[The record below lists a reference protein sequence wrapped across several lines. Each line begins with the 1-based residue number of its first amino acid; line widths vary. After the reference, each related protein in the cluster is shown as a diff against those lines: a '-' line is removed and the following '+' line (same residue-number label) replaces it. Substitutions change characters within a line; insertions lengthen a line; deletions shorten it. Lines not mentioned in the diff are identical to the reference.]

1 MRTPHHYRAWLR
13 YSGILLQVLSPL
25 LLVSQPIDTAGR
37 WSVFP
42 LSSGPSPFFS
52 RYYNPMFTGAF
63 YFTDSV
69 TGYSVWYS
77 RNFKD
82 TSGEGIYRTKDKGAT
97 WHKWNDK
104 TPFPHEM
111 YGSYGISRS
120 GQYTADTG
128 RTWQQI
134 NFLPGKAPTK
144 IVYDNPKNN
153 ELPEVIAALYRDS
166 GLDRLCYSLDNGK
179 TWIIA
184 DSIKEFLRKHPDDT
198 TQTYSFTA
206 MSSKTLFGH
215 IPIADSGQFTEE
227 YVVWKY
233 TLGISDSTLYA
244 IAYVEGLKQTK
255 AYLCRINLFKKT
267 MAIRPL
273 GSYPNVLLI
282 NKDFLLSYYEN
293 ENRILYSI
301 NAGEDWDTIATPRW
315 VQWKTIRFF
324 PSGYMTCATGWSSDT
339 GKTWHQRSTPYG
351 PGSAFFALDSA
362 HLFLYNGSM
371 LGPYS
376 QLAWSSD
383 AGYSWQDNG
392 VRGRI
397 STGRALNGTVLGI
410 TEYGHF
416 LRSTD
421 SAEHWTE
428 LRAIPNAIP
437 SGLAR
442 VQQLQWPNPETNP
455 EWVVA
460 LAQRT
465 GPDQPARY
473 ALIESRDTGAS
484 WRVTSPSFD
493 DTIAATNS
501 SLQFLRRS
509 DSDGLVAFLS
519 MPRPTDPPTITVY
532 RSFDTAKSWQ
542 YHTTVEATMLRFIDD
557 RQLLGAR
564 QGALLRSEDGGK
576 TWGITQLL
584 NDGSR
589 TKVADLVVFNRTE
602 ATAIVPEELFN
613 DDKWT
618 AFHSSDGGKTWD
630 AVRSAS
636 AVKIYRGE
644 SRWISRSKAY
654 LLTGSR
660 LAYTA
665 DTARSFVVA
674 KNLPIAG
681 PWVSDANYFYFL
693 SMDSLKAGRWRL
705 GGEPTS
711 GIPSPAI
718 AGITSRIVSNPV
730 QGTTARIQLA
740 LDSPLPLRLQ
750 LIDSHGLEQLSTEV
764 GLVPAG
770 GHTLSLDISG
780 VSSGE
785 YFVILHWPDGMA
797 QVLPLMVVR

>member
-1 MRTPHHYRAWLR
+1 
-13 YSGILLQVLSPL
+13 
-25 LLVSQPIDTAGR
+25 
-37 WSVFP
+37 
-42 LSSGPSPFFS
+42 
-52 RYYNPMFTGAF
+52 MFTGAF

-82 TSGEGIYRTKDKGAT
+82 TSGEGVYRTKDKGAT

-120 GQYTADTG
+120 GQYTSDTG

-153 ELPEVIAALYRDS
+153 DLPEVIVALYRDS
-166 GLDRLCYSLDNGK
+166 GLDRLCYSLDNGT

-184 DSIKEFLRKHPDDT
+184 DTIKKFLRKHPDDT
-198 TQTYSFTA
+198 TQTYSITA
-206 MSSKTLFGH
+206 LSNKTLFGN
-215 IPIADSGQFTEE
+215 IPIADSGQFTGE
-227 YVVWKY
+227 
-233 TLGISDSTLYA
+233 YA
-244 IAYVEGLKQTK
+244 IWKNIIGVRDSILYMIVYVQGYNPTK
-255 AYLCRINLFKKT
+255 SYLCRINLFKKT
-267 MAIRPL
+267 MIIRPL
-273 GSYPNVLLI
+273 GDYPNVLLI

-324 PSGYMTCATGWSSDT
+324 PSGYMACANGWSSDT

-351 PGSAFFALDSA
+351 LGSAFFVLDSA

-376 QLAWSSD
+376 QLAWSD
-383 AGYSWQDNG
+383 NAGYSWQDNG

-397 STGRALNGTVLGI
+397 STGSALNGTVLGI

-421 SAEHWTE
+421 SAEHWSE
-428 LRAIPNAIP
+428 LRATPDAIP
-437 SGLAR
+437 SGLGR
-442 VQQLQWPNPETNP
+442 GQQLQWPNPETNP

-460 LAQRT
+460 LAQQT
-465 GPDQPARY
+465 GPNQPARY
-473 ALIESRDTGAS
+473 VLIESRDTGAS
-484 WRVTSPSFD
+484 WRVTSPNFD

-509 DSDGLVAFLS
+509 DSDGLVAYLTT
-519 MPRPTDPPTITVY
+519 PRATDPPTITMY
-532 RSFDTAKSWQ
+532 RSFDSAKSWQ

-557 RQLLGAR
+557 QQLLGAR

-576 TWGITQLL
+576 TWGLTQLL

-589 TKVADLVVFNRTE
+589 TKVADLVVFNRTD

-618 AFHSSDGGKTWD
+618 AFHSYDGGKTWS

-636 AVKIYRGE
+636 PVKIYRGE
-644 SRWISRSKAY
+644 SRWISRAKAY

-665 DTARSFVVA
+665 DTARSFMVA
-674 KNLPIAG
+674 KNLPVVG

-711 GIPSPAI
+711 GIPSSTVS
-718 AGITSRIVSNPV
+718 GITARIEGNPV
-730 QGTTARIQLA
+730 QGATVSIRLEVGT
-740 LDSPLPLRLQ
+740 PLPLQIR
-750 LIDSHGLEQLSTEV
+750 LIDIQGVERVAKNV
-764 GLVPAG
+764 GIVPEG
-770 GHTLSLDISG
+770 GHTISLDISG
-780 VSSGE
+780 ISSGE
-785 YFVILHWPDGMA
+785 YFVILDWPGGVT
-797 QVLPLMVVR
+797 QTLPLVVAR